1 MDRAKAT
8 TEWRR
13 EKIFLLALCFVLGFA
28 GDACPATSV
37 VVPIPPPRP
46 PGLQS
51 PEPHPPEPHPPEL
64 PQPVPRPPEPRPP
77 ELGPP
82 ARAPVPAPALAP
94 DDSCA
99 RVMASGRFVAE
110 TVAPLSGIGGCGIAA
125 PLKLEAVILADGR
138 RVQLEPELV
147 LRCDFAAAFADW
159 VREDVAP
166 AVEAVGGGLV
176 KILGAGGYE
185 CRSRNRVEGAITSEH
200 GKGNALDLSGFGLAD
215 GRALLIERPADALE
229 WLTPIHDSACARFST
244 VLGPGADGFHAAH
257 LHVDLEARRNNA
269 HLCEWDLE

>member
-1 MDRAKAT
+1 MESAKVRT
-8 TEWRR
+8 KRR
-13 EKIFLLALCFVLGFA
+13 VEKNWLLALCVVLGFP
-28 GDACPATSV
+28 GEVRSTSV
-37 VVPIPPPRP
+37 VVPTPPPRP

-51 PEPHPPEPHPPEL
+51 PEL
-64 PQPVPRPPEPRPP
+64 RPSEPRPP
-77 ELGPP
+77 QPRPP
-82 ARAPVPAPALAP
+82 PTAAPAPAP
-94 DDSCA
+94 DESCA

-110 TVAPLSGIGGCGIAA
+110 TVAPLSEPGGCGIAA

-138 RVQLEPELV
+138 HVRLEPEPV

-166 AVEAVGGGLV
+166 AVEAVGGGLA

-215 GRALLIERPADALE
+215 GRALLIERPADELE

-244 VLGPGADGFHAAH
+244 VLGPGADGFHEAH
-257 LHVDLEARRNNA
+257 LHIDLEARRNNG